1 MSCRPGGL
9 KIVSTQMFNLLPW
22 RWTHWVL
29 VLVGPLF
36 VAAYLSL
43 WSWGPID
50 EAIQRLQHQPE
61 LLNAGRNVGILRAE
75 TLVGLVS
82 LLLLTPLVAMVA
94 LFMLLF
100 AMVILAVTLGPL
112 VRVLGLPEWVLVLLL
127 GGAISSAVY
136 AESEVWLPWSWW
148 LLDHLATAYIILVL

>member
-1 MSCRPGGL
+1 M
-9 KIVSTQMFNLLPW
+9 
-22 RWTHWVL
+22 
-29 VLVGPLF
+29 GPLF
-36 VAAYLSL
+36 VVAYVSL

-61 LLNAGRNVGILRAE
+61 LLNAGRNVGVLRAE
-75 TLVGLVS
+75 PLVGLVS
-82 LLLLTPLVAMVA
+82 LLLLTPLVGTVA

>member
-1 MSCRPGGL
+1 MSWLARGL
-9 KIVSTQMFNLLPW
+9 KIISTQMFNLLPW

-29 VLVGPLF
+29 VWVGPLF
-36 VAAYLSL
+36 VVAYVSL

-61 LLNAGRNVGILRAE
+61 LLNAGRNVGVLRAE

-82 LLLLTPLVAMVA
+82 LLLLTPLVGMVA

>member
-1 MSCRPGGL
+1 MISMR
-9 KIVSTQMFNLLPW
+9 MFNLLPW
-22 RWTHWVL
+22 RRTHWVL
-29 VLVGPLF
+29 LFVGPLF

-43 WSWGPID
+43 LSWGPID
-50 EAIQRLQHQPE
+50 EAIQRLQRQPE
-61 LLNAGRNVGILRAE
+61 LLTAGRNIGLLRAE

-82 LLLLTPLVAMVA
+82 LLLLTPLVGIVA

-100 AMVILAVTLGPL
+100 AMVTLATALGPL

-136 AESEVWLPWSWW
+136 AGSELWLPWSWW

>member
-1 MSCRPGGL
+1 
-9 KIVSTQMFNLLPW
+9 MFNLLPW

-29 VLVGPLF
+29 VWVGPLF
-36 VAAYLSL
+36 VVAYVSL

-61 LLNAGRNVGILRAE
+61 LLNAGRNVGVLRAE

-82 LLLLTPLVAMVA
+82 LLLLTPLVGMVA

-127 GGAISSAVY
+127 GGAISSAMY
-136 AESEVWLPWSWW
+136 AESEVWLPYSWW
-148 LLDHLATAYIILVL
+148 LLDHIATAYIILVL

>member
-1 MSCRPGGL
+1 M
-9 KIVSTQMFNLLPW
+9 
-22 RWTHWVL
+22 
-29 VLVGPLF
+29 GPLF

-50 EAIQRLQHQPE
+50 EAIQRLQRQPE
-61 LLNAGRNVGILRAE
+61 LLNAGRNAGVLRAE

-82 LLLLTPLVAMVA
+82 LLLLTPLVGMVA

>member
-1 MSCRPGGL
+1 
-9 KIVSTQMFNLLPW
+9 MFNLLPW

-36 VAAYLSL
+36 VVAYLSL

-50 EAIQRLQHQPE
+50 EAIQRLQRQPE

>member
-1 MSCRPGGL
+1 
-9 KIVSTQMFNLLPW
+9 MFNLLPW
-22 RWTHWVL
+22 RWTHWIL
-29 VLVGPLF
+29 LLVGPLF
-36 VAAYLSL
+36 VVAYLSL

-50 EAIQRLQHQPE
+50 EAIRRLQHQPE
-61 LLNAGRNVGILRAE
+61 LLNAGRNVGVLRAE

-82 LLLLTPLVAMVA
+82 LLLLTPLVGTVA

>member
-1 MSCRPGGL
+1 
-9 KIVSTQMFNLLPW
+9 MFNLLPW

-29 VLVGPLF
+29 VWVGPLF
-36 VAAYLSL
+36 VVAYVSL

-61 LLNAGRNVGILRAE
+61 LLNAGRNVGGLRAE

-82 LLLLTPLVAMVA
+82 LLLLTPLVGMVA

-127 GGAISSAVY
+127 GGAISSAMY
-136 AESEVWLPWSWW
+136 AESEVWLPYSWW
-148 LLDHLATAYIILVL
+148 LLDHIATAYIILVL

>member
-1 MSCRPGGL
+1 
-9 KIVSTQMFNLLPW
+9 MFNLLPW

-29 VLVGPLF
+29 VWVGPLF
-36 VAAYLSL
+36 VVAYVSL

-61 LLNAGRNVGILRAE
+61 LLNAGRNVGVLRAE

-82 LLLLTPLVAMVA
+82 LLLLTPLVGMVA

>member
-1 MSCRPGGL
+1 
-9 KIVSTQMFNLLPW
+9 MFNLLPW

-29 VLVGPLF
+29 VLVGPLS
-36 VAAYLSL
+36 VSASLGL

-50 EAIQRLQHQPE
+50 EAIHRLQRQPE

-112 VRVLGLPEWVLVLLL
+112 ARVLGLPEWVLVLLL

>member
-1 MSCRPGGL
+1 
-9 KIVSTQMFNLLPW
+9 VW
-22 RWTHWVL
+22 
-29 VLVGPLF
+29 VGPLF
-36 VAAYLSL
+36 VVAYVSL

-61 LLNAGRNVGILRAE
+61 LLNAGRNVGVLRAE

-82 LLLLTPLVAMVA
+82 LLLLTPLVGMVA

-127 GGAISSAVY
+127 GGAISSAMY
-136 AESEVWLPWSWW
+136 AESEVWLPYSWW
-148 LLDHLATAYIILVL
+148 LLDHIATAYIILVL

>member
-1 MSCRPGGL
+1 M
-9 KIVSTQMFNLLPW
+9 
-22 RWTHWVL
+22 
-29 VLVGPLF
+29 GPLF
-36 VAAYLSL
+36 VVAYVSL

-61 LLNAGRNVGILRAE
+61 LLNAGRNVGVLRAE

-82 LLLLTPLVAMVA
+82 LLLLTPLVGMVA

-127 GGAISSAVY
+127 GGAISSAMY
-136 AESEVWLPWSWW
+136 AESEVWLPYSWW
-148 LLDHLATAYIILVL
+148 LLDHIATAYIILVL

>member
-1 MSCRPGGL
+1 M
-9 KIVSTQMFNLLPW
+9 
-22 RWTHWVL
+22 
-29 VLVGPLF
+29 LVGPLF

-50 EAIQRLQHQPE
+50 EAIQRLQRQPE

>member
-1 MSCRPGGL
+1 
-9 KIVSTQMFNLLPW
+9 MFNLLPW
-22 RWTHWVL
+22 RWTHWIL
-29 VLVGPLF
+29 LLVGPLF
-36 VAAYLSL
+36 VVAYLSL

-50 EAIQRLQHQPE
+50 EAIRRLQHQPE
-61 LLNAGRNVGILRAE
+61 LLNTGRNVGVLRAE
-75 TLVGLVS
+75 TLFG
-82 LLLLTPLVAMVA
+82 MVA

-148 LLDHLATAYIILVL
+148 LLDHIATAYIILVL